1 MAEISS
7 SMEEIDGK
15 KLEVINTYIDKQQEH
30 INELIKKNLIL
41 ESQNT
46 YLNERVKEVE
56 RLNKVIQDKLSYLEK
71 KFTEKNKQNTKFT
84 NMFGNLFG
92 GKSDYDGEVYDMN
105 PVENINDEVHP
116 HSEEDKP
123 KTTPLGKH
131 VIRGGLPPM
140 SKK

>member
-7 SMEEIDGK
+7 NMEEIDGK
-15 KLEVINTYIDKQQEH
+15 KLDVINTYIDKQQEY
-30 INELIKKNLIL
+30 INEIIKKNLVL

-46 YLNERVKEVE
+46 YLNERVKELE
-56 RLNKVIQDKLSYLEK
+56 KLNKVIQDRLSYLDK

-84 NMFGNLFG
+84 NMFGGLFG
-92 GKSDYDGEVYDMN
+92 GKSDYDGEIYDMN

-116 HSEEDKP
+116 LQNEDKP
-123 KTTPLGKH
+123 TTTPLGKL
-131 VIRGGLPPM
+131 VIRGGLPPI

>member
-56 RLNKVIQDKLSYLEK
+56 RLNKVIRDKLSYLEK

-84 NMFGNLFG
+84 NMFGSLFG

-105 PVENINDEVHP
+105 PVENINDEVYP

-123 KTTPLGKH
+123 KTTPTGKH